1 MGIALRKNQYP
12 LLNDQELDDLYASLH
27 FMKMAE
33 LKKGCRILFLPEA
46 GKKGELIERITT
58 FIKTGH
64 IKNIQKIPAR
74 SLAKNYP
81 SQPLQVTSLMLYGSY
96 RNDLETRI
104 FFKKLIGH
112 HFHFTA
118 FGIDWLNERWLQGNP
133 PTYQEF
139 ARYWVEE
146 TDRRKKIKA
155 DPKKEWAF
163 ITFLQHMAEVQPE
176 MPQSQLMHE
185 WKKLQA
191 EKASIACKTLEE
203 VARKIHCHTVS
214 EKN

>member
-1 MGIALRKNQYP
+1 MGITLRKNQYP
-12 LLNDQELDDLYASLH
+12 LLNDQESDELYAALH

-33 LKKGCRILFLPEA
+33 LKKGCRILSLPEA
-46 GKKGELIERITT
+46 GKKGELIEKIMT
-58 FIKTGH
+58 FIKTGCV
-64 IKNIQKIPAR
+64 KNIQKIPAQ

-81 SQPLQVTSLMLYGSY
+81 PQPLQATSLMLYSSY
-96 RNDLETRI
+96 RNDLETRM
-104 FFKKLIGH
+104 FFKKLIGQ

-139 ARYWVEE
+139 AHYWVEE
-146 TDRRKKIKA
+146 TDRRKRVKA

-163 ITFLQHMAEVQPE
+163 ITFLQHMTKTQPE
-176 MPQSQLMHE
+176 ISQQRLMYE

-191 EKASIACKTLEE
+191 DKASIAFKTLEE
-203 VARKIHCHTVS
+203 VARKIHCHTVCV
-214 EKN
+214 